1 MVPLQ
6 RPGLRDLPRH
16 ARSARRLHV
25 SQRPSWTGRRSER
38 RTGGPVSLPGRG
50 HQLDPGPDARR
61 RARPAVT
68 FISGYSLSEDYA
80 GHLQRIGAFAIDL
93 AILTAAGAGIAL
105 AAEFLAGG
113 SDPVTIPL
121 LSAFQ
126 LLMPWFYYAAME
138 SSAKGATI
146 GKMILGIRVADAEG
160 YTPTFGRAALRA
172 IPKCIPVLWPGY
184 LAAVFTQRRQAFHD
198 LIARTLVVRSE

>member
-1 MVPLQ
+1 M
-6 RPGLRDLPRH
+6 
-16 ARSARRLHV
+16 
-25 SQRPSWTGRRSER
+25 
-38 RTGGPVSLPGRG
+38 
-50 HQLDPGPDARR
+50 
-61 RARPAVT
+61 T

-93 AILTAAGAGIAL
+93 AILTAAGAAIAL
-105 AAEFLAGG
+105 SAEFLAG
-113 SDPVTIPL
+113 SDPVTVPL

-138 SSAKGATI
+138 SSSRGATI
-146 GKMILGIRVADAEG
+146 GKMILGIRVVDADG

-172 IPKCIPVLWPGY
+172 IPKCLPLLWPGY

-198 LIARTLVVRSE
+198 LIAKTLVVRAE

>member
-1 MVPLQ
+1 M
-6 RPGLRDLPRH
+6 
-16 ARSARRLHV
+16 
-25 SQRPSWTGRRSER
+25 
-38 RTGGPVSLPGRG
+38 
-50 HQLDPGPDARR
+50 
-61 RARPAVT
+61 T

-93 AILTAAGAGIAL
+93 AILTAAGAVIAL
-105 AAEFLAGG
+105 SAEYLAG
-113 SDPVTIPL
+113 SDPVTVPL

-138 SSAKGATI
+138 SSSRGATI
-146 GKMILGIRVADAEG
+146 GKMILGIRVVDAEG

-172 IPKCIPVLWPGY
+172 IPKCLPILWPGY

-198 LIARTLVVRSE
+198 LIARTLVVRAE

>member
-1 MVPLQ
+1 M
-6 RPGLRDLPRH
+6 
-16 ARSARRLHV
+16 
-25 SQRPSWTGRRSER
+25 
-38 RTGGPVSLPGRG
+38 
-50 HQLDPGPDARR
+50 
-61 RARPAVT
+61 T

-93 AILTAAGAGIAL
+93 AILTAAGAVMAL
-105 AAEFLAGG
+105 AAEYLRGG
-113 SDPVTIPL
+113 SDPVAIPL

-138 SSAKGATI
+138 SSSKGATI

-160 YTPTFGRAALRA
+160 HTPTFGRAALRA
-172 IPKCIPVLWPGY
+172 IPKCLPVLWPGY

-198 LIARTLVVRSE
+198 LIARTLVLKSGT